1 MWVLSPTTLTTHAQL
16 VITAWLELLTH
27 TSIHVIKE
35 RLITRQEHR
44 LPLIVL
50 NAHVSIRLDYLLFSF
65 FKSILETQFLMY
77 SRLSLSRIPRDSLK
91 YFEISVA
98 RHIRFA
104 ELRKNIIRLPVT
116 TFNKIICNWT
126 LEVRYI
132 LKVLRKRG
140 EIAP

>member
-1 MWVLSPTTLTTHAQL
+1 MWVLSPTTLTIHAQL

-27 TSIHVIKE
+27 TSIHVMKE

-65 FKSILETQFLMY
+65 LKSVLETQFLMY
-77 SRLSLSRIPRDSLK
+77 SRLLLFRIPRDSLK

-104 ELRKNIIRLPVT
+104 ELRKNIIRLT

-132 LKVLRKRG
+132 LKVLWKRG